1 MDALNLTG
9 DFFAPTDTGTD
20 GNGHRRQ
27 GFLAVNKRHITT
39 PEAIP

>member
-27 GFLAVNKRHITT
+27 GFLAVNKRRITT
-39 PEAIP
+39 LEAIP